1 MTALLSIGRHIR
13 LSHFLGGLSAL
24 IVFCITSTSLAQ
36 EISGTDTIGPR
47 SSHIFT
53 LRIPPDPNDPNDF
66 GDTLPPGSGI
76 FYQYGIFDT
85 GANTVAINNVSTS
98 DGMNTFI
105 STANLLDLCGPGDVD
120 CGTPVG
126 NPPRVP
132 GLPVTDLRLWGLS
145 RIQSGG
151 GAPLDTPEAEV
162 FGLTVRVSP
171 IVVNLIGAPVA
182 NNVVAYIDYTN
193 VINNADVTVPGADI
207 TFYPVGDA
215 GIPTPLYSLQ
225 LARFGLTTPT
235 IEGATRGS
243 LYSIVNFDFISNGN
257 SVATGDMLTVG
268 TGMREARVLFDTGNT
283 STQITQPVA
292 DALGITSSTPVDDTL
307 TINLPGGN
315 VEMLNCYEISSVE
328 FEGTGGSLSYVISSP
343 LVCVSSMAFFA
354 TSAEPHDIILGT
366 NYFEQTQ
373 VLVNGPADTLGL
385 YQGVTS
391 NNPPTAN
398 AGMDQTVECDTTSDS
413 VTLDGTGSSDPDG
426 DILTYSWT
434 GAFGTASGAG
444 PAVTLPVGVHTVTL
458 TVDDGNGGTDSDD
471 VVITVVDTTAPDVDA
486 GPDVTLEA
494 TSAAGA
500 PYDVSSQVTA
510 FDTCSDV
517 GIGFAPAP
525 ANYPLGDTVVTVT
538 ATDNSFNQSTDT
550 MTVTVQD
557 TTPPDLTV
565 PANISVECNA
575 LGGVN
580 INDDA
585 IQAFLAGASATD
597 IVDANPVITN
607 DAPGTFPLGDTM
619 VTFTATDFSGNV
631 ASIAATVTVTDT
643 TPPDLSLSVS
653 PAMLWPPNHKM
664 IPIGISVA
672 ATDICDPNPVVEL
685 VLVESS
691 EGDLIDTFDP
701 AIDTTEVI
709 GKKGN
714 DIQLVDGQLYL
725 RAERSGKSSGRVYT
739 ITYEATDASGNTATE
754 TATVAVPHNQ

>member
-1 MTALLSIGRHIR
+1 
-13 LSHFLGGLSAL
+13 
-24 IVFCITSTSLAQ
+24 
-36 EISGTDTIGPR
+36 
-47 SSHIFT
+47 
-53 LRIPPDPNDPNDF
+53 
-66 GDTLPPGSGI
+66 
-76 FYQYGIFDT
+76 
-85 GANTVAINNVSTS
+85 
-98 DGMNTFI
+98 
-105 STANLLDLCGPGDVD
+105 
-120 CGTPVG
+120 
-126 NPPRVP
+126 
-132 GLPVTDLRLWGLS
+132 
-145 RIQSGG
+145 
-151 GAPLDTPEAEV
+151 
-162 FGLTVRVSP
+162 
-171 IVVNLIGAPVA
+171 
-182 NNVVAYIDYTN
+182 
-193 VINNADVTVPGADI
+193 
-207 TFYPVGDA
+207 
-215 GIPTPLYSLQ
+215 
-225 LARFGLTTPT
+225 
-235 IEGATRGS
+235 
-243 LYSIVNFDFISNGN
+243 
-257 SVATGDMLTVG
+257 
-268 TGMREARVLFDTGNT
+268 
-283 STQITQPVA
+283 
-292 DALGITSSTPVDDTL
+292 
-307 TINLPGGN
+307 
-315 VEMLNCYEISSVE
+315 
-328 FEGTGGSLSYVISSP
+328 
-343 LVCVSSMAFFA
+343 
-354 TSAEPHDIILGT
+354 
-366 NYFEQTQ
+366 
-373 VLVNGPADTLGL
+373 
-385 YQGVTS
+385 
-391 NNPPTAN
+391 
-398 AGMDQTVECDTTSDS
+398 
-413 VTLDGTGSSDPDG
+413 
-426 DILTYSWT
+426 
-434 GAFGTASGAG
+434 
-444 PAVTLPVGVHTVTL
+444 
-458 TVDDGNGGTDSDD
+458 
-471 VVITVVDTTAPDVDA
+471 
-486 GPDVTLEA
+486 VTLEA

-575 LGGVN
+575 LGGVS

-619 VTFTATDFSGNV
+619 VTFTATDFSGNA

-754 TATVAVPHNQ
+754 TATVTVPHNQ